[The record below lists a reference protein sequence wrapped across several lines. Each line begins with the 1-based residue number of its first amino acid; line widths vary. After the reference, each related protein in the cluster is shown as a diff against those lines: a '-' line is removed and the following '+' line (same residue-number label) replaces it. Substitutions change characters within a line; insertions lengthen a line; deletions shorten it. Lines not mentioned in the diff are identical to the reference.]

1 MNKELKYLPITSILK
16 AIIDNRGKS
25 VPTSDKGIPLIATN
39 CIKDSSIYPTFDKIR
54 FIDEQTHNTWFRA
67 HLQPNDILFV
77 NKGTPGRVCLVPDPV
92 NFCAAQDMMGFRCNE
107 ELINYKY
114 LFAVLRSDEIQ
125 KKIGN
130 NHVGLVIPH
139 FRKQDL
145 PCLLIPIRS
154 KKEQEQI
161 GDLYINFSL
170 KIELNNRINRELE
183 QMAKLLYDYW
193 FVQFEF
199 PCPELVEGPT
209 STNSVGGGTMPE
221 LVEGKPYKTS
231 GGKMVWNKELKR
243 EIPEG
248 WEVGNISVLAEL
260 VGGGTP
266 KTKEPS
272 YWGGFIPFFT
282 PTDNSDSAFS
292 LSTKQNI
299 TEAGLESCSSK
310 LFPKGTIFITARG
323 TVGNINIASQDMA
336 MNQSCYALKARG
348 NVSYSFL
355 YLYAYEL
362 VRKLKAKANGSVFD
376 AIVSNDFKLTN
387 LVVPPISL
395 INKFGTISQ
404 SIFEKILNN
413 QVENQQLASLRD
425 WLLPMLMNGQ
435 VTVGAK
441 EKKSYE
447 VKEGMDV
454 AAEPGR

>member
-1 MNKELKYLPITSILK
+1 MYKLVKLKKIANVTTGFPFKGEAYSNNGFRVVRGENVTIGSLRWDSIKCWDQKFEQFDKYSLREGDVVIGMDGSRVGKNRARITATDLPLLLAQRVACLRGNELSDQNFIYYLVR
-16 AIIDNRGKS
+16 DNRFEEFVFKIQTG
-25 VPTSDKGIPLIATN
+25 
-39 CIKDSSIYPTFDKIR
+39 SSIPHISQKQI
-54 FIDEQTHNTWFRA
+54 EE
-67 HLQPNDILFV
+67 FV
-77 NKGTPGRVCLVPDPV
+77 VPFPPL
-92 NFCAAQDMMGFRCNE
+92 N
-107 ELINYKY
+107 
-114 LFAVLRSDEIQ
+114 IQ
-125 KKIGN
+125 KNISA
-130 NHVGLVIPH
+130 
-139 FRKQDL
+139 
-145 PCLLIPIRS
+145 LLLNLDS
-154 KKEQEQI
+154 
-161 GDLYINFSL
+161 

-199 PCPELVEGPT
+199 PFDFAQGKPDPK
-209 STNSVGGGTMPE
+209 
-221 LVEGKPYKTS
+221 GKPYKS
-231 GGKMVWNKELKR
+231 NGGKMVWNEELKR

-248 WEVGNISVLAEL
+248 WEVGTISVLAEL
-260 VGGGTP
+260 LGGGTP

-272 YWGGFIPFFT
+272 YWGGSIPFFT
-282 PTDNSDSAFS
+282 PTDNCDSAFS

-336 MNQSCYALKARG
+336 MNQSCYALKAKE

-387 LVVPPISL
+387 LVVPPISY
-395 INKFGTISQ
+395 INKFGTISEP
-404 SIFEKILNN
+404 IFEKILSN

-441 EKKSYE
+441 EKISYE